1 MRKYVFIL
9 GFYMYFNKLLNRE
22 FTLIIRGNVSLT
34 VNKSYIVK
42 KNPKVSLFL
51 SDLNITFYSG
61 VWHLF
66 ERNP

>member
-22 FTLIIRGNVSLT
+22 FALIIRGNVSLT

-42 KNPKVSLFL
+42 KKS
-51 SDLNITFYSG
+51 
-61 VWHLF
+61 
-66 ERNP
+66 

>member
-42 KNPKVSLFL
+42 KKVSLFL
-51 SDLNITFYSG
+51 SDLNISFYSG

>member
-34 VNKSYIVK
+34 ANKSYIVK
-42 KNPKVSLFL
+42 KKS
-51 SDLNITFYSG
+51 
-61 VWHLF
+61 
-66 ERNP
+66 

>member
-34 VNKSYIVK
+34 KVTLLK